1 MEILKMPNYRIAA
14 VDSLSNLLHE
24 NKIDFFVLNGLSLAR
39 LEIGS
44 TWSMDD
50 GIDFYVFSKDREKA
64 LMLLKEHLQAPEDDS
79 SRYCQYTIG
88 SIPCKLFYQTA
99 FWDSKSKQRYWD
111 DLIDCYF
118 GDILDHVKINDV
130 KIPILPPTLY
140 AINLFAYIY
149 NLYKKQG
156 LTIIHFLEWKKFF
169 EEKHDEIVVQELTA
183 KLDKLGMLREFNA
196 FGAVLVKAL
205 DMDERCFPYPIMGA
219 NQLSI
224 AKIMK
229 RIKNVRSDSGSLLF
243 NL

>member
-1 MEILKMPNYRIAA
+1 MMPNNRIVA
-14 VDSLSNLLHE
+14 VDILSNLLHE
-24 NKIDFFVLNGLSLAR
+24 NKIDFMVLNGLSLAR
-39 LEIGS
+39 LNSEPTSCMEDI
-44 TWSMDD
+44 
-50 GIDFYVFSKDREKA
+50 IDFYVFSKDREKA
-64 LMLLKEHLQAPEDDS
+64 LTLLKEHLQTSEDDP

-130 KIPILPPTLY
+130 EIPILPPTLY
-140 AINLFAYIY
+140 AINLFAHIY
-149 NLYKKQG
+149 NLYKSRS
-156 LTIIHFLEWKKFF
+156 LTIEHFLLWKKFF

-183 KLDKLGMLREFNA
+183 KLDKLGMFREFNA

-219 NQLSI
+219 NQLSM

-229 RIKNVRSDSGSLLF
+229 RIKNVRSESGSLLF

>member
-1 MEILKMPNYRIAA
+1 MMPNNRIVA
-14 VDSLSNLLHE
+14 VDILSNLLHE
-24 NKIDFFVLNGLSLAR
+24 NKIDFIVLNGLSLAR
-39 LEIGS
+39 LNTEPTS
-44 TWSMDD
+44 CMED

-79 SRYCQYTIG
+79 SGYCQYTIG

-130 KIPILPPTLY
+130 EIPILPPTLY
-140 AINLFAYIY
+140 AINLFAHIY
-149 NLYKKQG
+149 NLYKNQS
-156 LTIIHFLEWKKFF
+156 LTIEHFLEWKKFF
-169 EEKHDEIVVQELTA
+169 EETHNEIVVQELAA
-183 KLDKLGMLREFNA
+183 KLDKLGMLRVFNT
-196 FGAVLVKAL
+196 FGVVLVKAL

>member
-1 MEILKMPNYRIAA
+1 MMPNNRIVA
-14 VDSLSNLLHE
+14 VDILSNLLHE
-24 NKIDFFVLNGLSLAR
+24 NKIDFIVLNGLSLAR
-39 LEIGS
+39 LNSEPTS
-44 TWSMDD
+44 CMKDV
-50 GIDFYVFSKDREKA
+50 IDFYVFSKDREKA
-64 LMLLKEHLQAPEDDS
+64 LTLLKEHVQISEDNS
-79 SRYCQYTIG
+79 SGYYCQYTIG
-88 SIPCKLFYQTA
+88 RIPCKLFYQTA

-111 DLIDCYF
+111 DLINCYF

-130 KIPILPPTLY
+130 EIPILPPTLF

-149 NLYKKQG
+149 NLYKRQG
-156 LTIIHFLEWKKFF
+156 LTIEHFLECKKFF

-205 DMDERCFPYPIMGA
+205 DMDERYFPYPIMGA
-219 NQLSI
+219 NQLSM

-229 RIKNVRSDSGSLLF
+229 GIKNDRSDGGSLLF

>member
-111 DLIDCYF
+111 NLIDSYF
-118 GDILDHVKINDV
+118 GDILDHVWINDV
-130 KIPILPPTLY
+130 EIPILPSTLY
-140 AINLFAYIY
+140 AINLFAHIY
-149 NLYKKQG
+149 NLYKSRS
-156 LTIIHFLEWKKFF
+156 LTIEHFLQWKKFF
-169 EEKHDEIVVQELTA
+169 EEKHDEIVEQELIA
-183 KLDKLGMLREFNA
+183 KLDKLGMLREFKA

-205 DMDERCFPYPIMGA
+205 DMDERSFPCTIM
-219 NQLSI
+219 
-224 AKIMK
+224 
-229 RIKNVRSDSGSLLF
+229 DSGQSSMVEIMERVID
-243 NL
+243 N

>member
-1 MEILKMPNYRIAA
+1 MMPNNRIVA
-14 VDSLSNLLHE
+14 VDILSNLLHK
-24 NKIDFFVLNGLSLAR
+24 NKIDFIVLNGLSLAR
-39 LEIGS
+39 LNSEPTSCMEDVIE
-44 TWSMDD
+44 
-50 GIDFYVFSKDREKA
+50 FYVFSKDREKA
-64 LMLLKEHLQAPEDDS
+64 LTLLKEYVQISEDNS
-79 SRYCQYTIG
+79 GSYRLFTIG
-88 SIPCKLFYQTA
+88 SIFCKLFYQTA

-111 DLIDCYF
+111 DLVDCYF

-130 KIPILPPTLY
+130 EIPILPPTLY
-140 AINLFAYIY
+140 AINLFAPIY
-149 NLYKKQG
+149 NLYKNQG
-156 LTIIHFLEWKKFF
+156 LTIEHFLEWKKFF